1 MRHSWLLAATVV
13 VAATLVAQPSVVL
26 AATPSTA
33 RERTS
38 DRTAP
43 TPPRRPS
50 GNFGE
55 LAHQFDYVRRTIQ
68 VIENGVE
75 RRGSVL
81 VHDISY
87 RAPGQDPVLAYL
99 VEPSGGGRHPATMW
113 LHWLGE
119 EHADRTDFLDEA
131 VQLADRSGLVSLL
144 PQQVFPFDYGPVGD
158 TRDRDA
164 IIKQVIQLR
173 RGLDLLDQRRNVD
186 PQRVALVGHDYGGM
200 SGSIV
205 AAVDRARLR
214 STVLVAIDSTW
225 GNWFVSFFLDLPQE
239 QVVPYMA
246 LFDTLEP
253 TAYLDHLPRGGLLF
267 QFSTNDFFI
276 PNSVADQITGSTA
289 TPHVVRKYDT
299 DHAMELP
306 AVEHDR
312 DAFLITSL
320 GATHR

>member
-1 MRHSWLLAATVV
+1 MRRSWLLAATVV
-13 VAATLVAQPSVVL
+13 LAAALVASPSVVL
-26 AATPSTA
+26 AATTSTA
-33 RERTS
+33 RERTA
-38 DRTAP
+38 DRPAP
-43 TPPRRPS
+43 TPPHRP
-50 GNFGE
+50 GVDFGE
-55 LAHQFDYVRRTIQ
+55 LSHQFDYVRRPIQ
-68 VIENGVE
+68 VTENGVE

-99 VEPSGGGRHPATMW
+99 VEPTGGGRHPATMW

-131 VQLADRSGLVSLL
+131 VHLASSAGLVSLL
-144 PQQVFPFDYGPVGD
+144 PQQVFPFQYGPVGD

-239 QVVPYMA
+239 QLVPYLA
-246 LFDTLEP
+246 LFDSLEP

-267 QFSTNDFFI
+267 QFATNDFFI
-276 PNSVADQITGSTA
+276 PGGVADQITGSTA
-289 TPHVVRKYDT
+289 TPHIVRTYDT

-306 AVEHDR
+306 AVEQDR
-312 DAFLITSL
+312 DAFLIKTL
-320 GATHR
+320 DAQGR